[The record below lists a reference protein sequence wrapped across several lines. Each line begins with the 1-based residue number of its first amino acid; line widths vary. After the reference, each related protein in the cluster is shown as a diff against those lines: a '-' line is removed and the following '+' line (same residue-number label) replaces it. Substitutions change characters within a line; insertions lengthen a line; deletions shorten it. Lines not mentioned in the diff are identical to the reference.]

1 MSDVKYRGL
10 MRTAENGSRRSRTLM
25 LDDASAQVQAKE
37 ARIVATDGRYLQVR
51 YWTEEAGWTHLVVD
65 PSCSGLAS
73 IIAIGY
79 DQTHEDQSWK
89 MAKTAARD
97 TAGVEL

>member
-1 MSDVKYRGL
+1 MPEVKYRGL

-25 LDDASAQVQAKE
+25 LDDESAQVQAKE
-37 ARIVATDGRYLQVR
+37 AHLVATDDRYLQVR

-65 PSCSGLAS
+65 PTCSGLAS
-73 IIAIGY
+73 VIAIGY
-79 DQTHEDQSWK
+79 DDTHEDKSWD
-89 MAKTAARD
+89 MAKAAARD

>member
-25 LDDASAQVQAKE
+25 LDDGTAQVQAKE
-37 ARIVATDGRYLQVR
+37 ARIIATSNRYLQVR

-65 PSCSGLAS
+65 PSCSGMAS
-73 IIAIGY
+73 IIAVGY
-79 DQTHEDQSWK
+79 DDSHEDKSWD
-89 MAKTAARD
+89 MAKAAARD